1 MSTLTDGANDEAVN
15 TEPVAEATEAVA
27 NTEAAERPE
36 WLNGWEVEDDMLS
49 NPALG
54 PIQSKED
61 LLKGY
66 INAQKMIGADK
77 IPVPG
82 KYAEDTEWD
91 GVFKKLGL
99 PELDEYN
106 LDAGL
111 LENKDFFEAFKKE
124 AHEARV
130 LPNQAQKLYNWYN
143 EYSKNALDTMQ
154 AGIEQRQ
161 IEAEET
167 LKEEWGEEYEA
178 NLRSARLALKA
189 IDDTNLN
196 AYLDETGMGDNPVMI
211 RALSKLGSRLVDD
224 KILGEGSALTSGKEQ
239 SQAFV
244 NDVMAN
250 ANHPARDKAHPL
262 HKQAVRELE
271 EHYRNLY

>member
-1 MSTLTDGANDEAVN
+1 
-15 TEPVAEATEAVA
+15 
-27 NTEAAERPE
+27 
-36 WLNGWEVEDDMLS
+36 MLS

-111 LENKDFFEAFKKE
+111 LENKDFFEAFRKE